1 MRRRVQAS
9 PGCRALLRQ
18 VAYTYDPDGNE
29 VAMTDAS
36 GSSSFLYDPFSELV
50 QATDG
55 NGRTVSYGYN
65 ALGEE
70 TSVTYPLGSG
80 AAWASSDTVGHGY
93 DDAGNM
99 TSVSDFNATATT
111 ITDTADALP
120 NSMSLGGSGATLSTS
135 YDATDAPSSMGLTKS
150 FSTLLGFSYSRSPS
164 GAVATETDTPSSSL
178 SPAGYAY
185 DPLSRVTQMTPG
197 TSSALNY
204 SYDASSNLETLPTG
218 ATTSYNDA
226 GELTS
231 STLSSTTTT
240 YSYDADGQL
249 TAATG
254 STSTDASTAWN
265 GAGELTSYSDA
276 SADTSSA
283 TYDGDGLRTS
293 ATTTPTGGSES
304 TQNFVWDPTSS
315 VPRLLMD
322 STNAYV
328 YGPSGTPIEQ
338 VNLST
343 GTVTYLVSDALG
355 SVRGVLSSS
364 GSLTASTSY
373 DAYGNP
379 ETTGGLSADTPF
391 GFAGGYTDPTG
402 LVYLIGRYYDPTTG
416 QFLSV
421 DPEVQ
426 QTRQAYLYV
435 GDDPVNVSDL
445 LGLAPSCEW
454 WNLVCQVAAVADL
467 LAQGGQG
474 VLSGGGAQRSCSGLG
489 WQSATFCNVGAL
501 LGAAI
506 ELTGGD
512 EDADLSDES
521 LALREESLTIRSN
534 AAEAIRLVGQEKIPE
549 DWGPGQVT
557 QKGNGWRWQDPFNKG
572 NGVRIDVGNPHASW
586 QSPGPRDSQ

>member
-402 LVYLIGRYYDPTTG
+402 LVYLIGRYYDPQTG
-416 QFLSV
+416 QLLSV
-421 DPEVQ
+421 DPELE
-426 QTRQAYLYV
+426 QTQQAYAYTQ
-435 GDDPVNVSDL
+435 DDPVNTVD
-445 LGLAPSCEW
+445 PSGR
-454 WNLVCQVAAVADL
+454 VTVPPGAVTAAKA
-467 LAQGGQG
+467 AYAAGF
-474 VLSGGGAQRSCSGLG
+474 R
-489 WQSATFCNVGAL
+489 AL
-501 LGAAI
+501 LVDMVAIAGAESGWEPYVTNGRYFGLWQLDI
-506 ELTGGD
+506 VTFSQPLYPGSKTILCRGITSD
-512 EDADLSDES
+512 WRKPDAN
-521 LALREESLTIRSN
+521 ARCAFNLTIFNRDNGFPVFSQWYDPIVVDGHKQVN
-534 AAEAIRLVGQEKIPE
+534 KTATAPGCGDKVCYVIAEAAAKRAG
-549 DWGPGQVT
+549 
-557 QKGNGWRWQDPFNKG
+557 
-572 NGVRIDVGNPHASW
+572 H
-586 QSPGPRDSQ
+586 